1 MSEPMLLF
9 YATRVR
15 QAVHLYNRADFDSLA
30 AALNEASAR
39 RAWSPEPLAGLLD
52 GMLSI
57 VAAGQLSGVTLSGPH
72 AHLVVERGRFLED
85 LYYAQAMA
93 DQAARE
99 LARAEQTASE
109 RARKDAGP
117 EAMDRYPPFNEAIKK
132 ANDSYRAA
140 LDLVSDVTNRLN
152 EERFSRATAKR
163 EVRARASAKELL
175 PTNSAPGGHPC
186 GEYGALLQSL
196 FDAVRGTHAALPEGH
211 TMNLVE
217 TKSRA
222 APAPQRVEIIS
233 MPTRETTTVV
243 ERDDHN
249 NLVAS
254 RQVESDAL
262 TQPEAL

>member
-1 MSEPMLLF
+1 MSEPIF
-9 YATRVR
+9 YATRAR
-15 QAVHLYNRADFDSLA
+15 QAVHLYNRADFDGLA

-39 RAWSPEPLAGLLD
+39 RAWSPEPLSGLLD

-57 VAAGQLSGVTLSGPH
+57 VAAGQRLGVTLSGPH

-99 LARAEQTASE
+99 QAQAEQAASARAAREQ
-109 RARKDAGP
+109 ARKDAEA
-117 EAMDRYPPFNEAIKK
+117 EAMDRYPRFEEASE
-132 ANDSYRAA
+132 SYQAA
-140 LDLVSDVTNRLN
+140 LDLVNDVTNRLQG
-152 EERFSRATAKR
+152 ERFSRETAKW
-163 EVRARASAKELL
+163 EVRALASAKELP

-196 FDAVRGTHAALPEGH
+196 FDAVRGIHAALPEGH

-217 TKSRA
+217 TKSGA
-222 APAPQRVEIIS
+222 AHAPQRVEIVS